1 MASIVTSSDFKEKV
15 LDNPLPVLVDFF
27 ATWCGPCRRVAPV
40 VDQIAEERAGSVAV
54 YKLDIDQSRDVAERY
69 NVMSV
74 PTLMVFQNGQVVS
87 TAIGARPKPAPVCG
101 HACSMPWD
109 TADSLPRP
117 IGSKTTPA
125 FPKAPTGSTW
135 LI

>member
-40 VDQIAEERAGSVAV
+40 VDLIAEERAGSVAV

-87 TAIGARPKPAPVCG
+87 TAIGARPKSAIE
-101 HACSMPWD
+101 AL
-109 TADSLPRP
+109 LP
-117 IGSKTTPA
+117 
-125 FPKAPTGSTW
+125 
-135 LI
+135 

>member
-87 TAIGARPKPAPVCG
+87 TAIGTRPKSAIE
-101 HACSMPWD
+101 AL
-109 TADSLPRP
+109 LP
-117 IGSKTTPA
+117 
-125 FPKAPTGSTW
+125 
-135 LI
+135 